1 MSHKIY
7 KSILPPVE
15 IPDVSVYSYLFPKI
29 DKYPE
34 SSPAFIDPDTGVTLT
49 RGDLRAKT
57 RELAY
62 GLRNTLHTKF
72 GGPKLARS
80 DVVLVFSPNTVA
92 YPILLFGAYA
102 AGLKAT
108 LANAAYTPPELAH
121 QYQDSGAS
129 LVITYPALLPVV
141 LKMFEHLKIDAK
153 QARQR
158 IVIAGW
164 GLKDKGPKGF
174 IQMEDLLGTGRLE
187 NEERF
192 DGPLA
197 NETTL
202 LCYSSG
208 TTGKPKGVE
217 TTHKNLISCMRMVSD
232 IFPLVHGKD
241 RTIGVLPFFHIYGV
255 LNLLHSCVDKAIP
268 VVVMS
273 RFEPVA
279 FCKLIEKFKITFIF
293 LVPPILVVLSRHPA
307 VDQHNLSSLR
317 RLVSGAAPLGAA
329 LTQAVQERLKSRG
342 AQVAIVQGYGL
353 TETSPNS
360 HLLPE
365 ADADRKIGSIGL
377 LLPNLEARVDTDDG
391 EDAKEGE
398 PGELWLRGPTIMKGY
413 LNNPDAT
420 RDSITP
426 DGWFKTGD
434 VAVIDKEGYYYIVDR
449 KKELIKYKGFQV
461 PPAELEAVLL
471 QHPDIADV
479 GVVGVTSHVEATE
492 FPRAY
497 VVHAQGLPKDEKDRH
512 RFATAVQKWIETHV
526 ARHKFLCGGVV
537 VVDAIPKSAS
547 GKILRRELRERA
559 KQEYEA
565 FEAASGPAKAK
576 L

>member
-15 IPDVSVYSYLFPKI
+15 IPDVSVYSYLFPKV

-34 SSPAFIDPDTGVTLT
+34 SSPAFIDPDTQVTLT
-49 RGDLRAKT
+49 RGGLRAKT
-57 RELAY
+57 RELAH
-62 GLRNTLHTKF
+62 GLRNTLHAKF

-80 DVVLVFSPNTVA
+80 DVVLIFSPNTVA
-92 YPILLFGAYA
+92 YPILLFGVFA

-108 LANAAYTPPELAH
+108 LANAAYTPPELAY

-141 LKMFEHLKIDAK
+141 LKMFESLEMDAK

-217 TTHKNLISCMRMVSD
+217 TTHRNLISCMSMVSGT
-232 IFPLVHGKD
+232 FPLVHGKD

-255 LNLLHSCVDKAIP
+255 LNVLHSCIDKAVP
-268 VVVMS
+268 VVVMP

-279 FCKLIEKFKITFIF
+279 FCKCIEKFKITFIF

-307 VDQHNLSSLR
+307 VEQHNLTSLK

-329 LTQAVQERLKSRG
+329 LTKAVQERLKSRG
-342 AQVAIVQGYGL
+342 AQVTIVQGYGL

-360 HLLPE
+360 HLLPQ

-377 LLPNLEARVDTDDG
+377 LLPNLEARVVTDDG
-391 EDAKEGE
+391 EDSKEGE

-426 DGWFKTGD
+426 DEWLKTGD

-449 KKELIKYKGFQV
+449 KKELIKYKGSQV

-471 QHPDIADV
+471 QHPDIADA

-497 VVHAQGLPKDEKDRH
+497 VVHAQGLPKDEKDRQA
-512 RFATAVQKWIETHV
+512 FATAVQKWIETHV
-526 ARHKFLCGGVV
+526 ARHKFLRGGVV
-537 VVDAIPKSAS
+537 VIDAIPKSAS

-559 KQEYEA
+559 KKEYEA
-565 FEAASGPAKAK
+565 FEAASGPTKAK

>member
-1 MSHKIY
+1 MSPKIY

-15 IPDVSVYSYLFPKI
+15 IPDVSVYSYLFPRV

-34 SSPAFIDPDTGVTLT
+34 NSPAFIDPDTGVTLT
-49 RGDLRAKT
+49 RGELRAKS
-57 RELAY
+57 RELAH
-62 GLRNTLHTKF
+62 GLRNTLHAKF
-72 GGPKLARS
+72 GGPKLARG

-102 AGLKAT
+102 AGLKAS
-108 LANAAYTPPELAH
+108 LANAAYTPPELAY

-129 LVITYPALLPVV
+129 FVITYPALLPVV
-141 LKMFEHLKIDAK
+141 LKMFESLKIDAK
-153 QARQR
+153 QARER

-174 IQMEDLLGTGRLE
+174 NQMEDLLGAGRLE

-197 NETTL
+197 NETAL

-217 TTHKNLISCMRMVSD
+217 TTHRNLISCMNMTSGT
-232 IFPLVHGKD
+232 FSLVHGKD

-255 LNLLHSCVDKAIP
+255 LNLLHSCIDKAVT
-268 VVVMS
+268 VVVMP

-279 FCKLIEKFKITFIF
+279 FCRLIENFKITFIF
-293 LVPPILVVLSRHPA
+293 LVPPILVVLSRHP
-307 VDQHNLSSLR
+307 VVEQHNLTSLKR
-317 RLVSGAAPLGAA
+317 FVSGAAPLGAA
-329 LTQAVQERLKSRG
+329 LTKAVQERLKSRG
-342 AQVAIVQGYGL
+342 AQVTIVQGYGL

-360 HLLPE
+360 HLLPQ
-365 ADADRKIGSIGL
+365 ADAERKIGSIGL
-377 LLPNLEARVDTDDG
+377 LLPNLESRIVTDDG

-413 LNNPDAT
+413 LNKPDAT
-420 RDSITP
+420 RDSITS

-434 VAVIDKEGYYYIVDR
+434 IAVIDKEGYYYIVDR
-449 KKELIKYKGFQV
+449 KKELIKYKGSQV

-471 QHPDIADV
+471 QHPDIADA

-497 VVHAQGLPKDEKDRH
+497 VVHAKGLPKDEKDRQA
-512 RFATAVQKWIETHV
+512 FATAVQKWIETQV
-526 ARHKFLCGGVV
+526 ARHKFLRGGVV
-537 VVDAIPKSAS
+537 VIDAIPKSAS

-559 KQEYEA
+559 KKEYEA
-565 FEAASGPAKAK
+565 FEAASGSAKAK